1 MGIFGED
8 GNTFRVPMKKTI
20 FNTSGFADL
29 FDRWV
34 EMVSDLF
41 IASIKMILAHENGTC
56 SKRTLEFTDKKSRN
70 ILR

>member
-34 EMVSDLF
+34 EMVSDYL
-41 IASIKMILAHENGTC
+41 
-56 SKRTLEFTDKKSRN
+56 
-70 ILR
+70 